1 VKILRAFS
9 GYLATTPARQRY
21 SFDMPGQRR
30 TVGGRSRGSWLAR
43 LAGISVIVVLAG
55 GAVTGYLVTM
65 HPLGAHATT
74 LSSHVVSAQTVG
86 LVAENAQSGSS
97 GQVVQLLGRRGTPRF
112 SPVSQAEQQSGSG
125 QWTADL
131 MSGGSYIFI
140 FLPSDT
146 CLGSA
151 GSTTGTRLVLQHCD
165 LQASQRWRRLG
176 SATLAQGHSFY
187 RYANMAEQSCLTEG
201 GELRG
206 SVWAAGLSRCTTAT
220 ATGQLVAFWWA
231 AG

>member
-1 VKILRAFS
+1 
-9 GYLATTPARQRY
+9 
-21 SFDMPGQRR
+21 MPGQRR

-43 LAGISVIVVLAG
+43 LAGIGVIVVLAG
-55 GAVTGYLVTM
+55 GAVAGYLVTL

-74 LSSHVVSAQTVG
+74 LSTRVVSAETVG

-97 GQVVQLLGRRGTPRF
+97 GQLVQLLGRRGAPKF

-146 CLGSA
+146 CLGAAGSA
-151 GSTTGTRLVLQHCD
+151 GGTRLVLQHCD

-176 SATLAQGHSFY
+176 SAMLGPQGHSFY
-187 RYANMAEQSCLTEG
+187 RYANLASRSCLTEG
-201 GELRG
+201 SELPG
-206 SVWAAGLSRCTTAT
+206 SVRAAGLSGCTTAT
-220 ATGQLVAFWWA
+220 ATSQLVAFWWA
-231 AG
+231 GG